1 MGQYSEALSFYE
13 KDLEI
18 SQKALPLNHPDLI
31 TSYDN
36 IAEIYCCMKEYSK
49 ALSTY
54 ECALSI
60 FRNSFPSYHP
70 IIQLFQEKIERIKSK

>member
-18 SQKALPLNHPDLI
+18 SQKALPPNYTDLI